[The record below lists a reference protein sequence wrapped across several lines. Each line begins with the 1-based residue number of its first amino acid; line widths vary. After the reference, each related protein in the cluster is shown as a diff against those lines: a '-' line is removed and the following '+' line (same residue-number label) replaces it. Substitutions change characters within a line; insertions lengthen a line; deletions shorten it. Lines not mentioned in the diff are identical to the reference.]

1 MIEAS
6 AWPRVLWQT
15 PLIMWGVIY
24 AIVAVPMQDYLM
36 LAGYSHSQLATVVL
50 VATLVLTW
58 QLRRW
63 QSWPV
68 DETAL
73 ARVLVLVALCLAS
86 GFAPAGWRNG
96 VDEIR
101 RWGLALLVGYLVYVV
116 PRRWQDVAV
125 LVVALILAPLGE
137 AIFAVV
143 QSVRGIGPAA
153 FQIANSPFTRAFG
166 TIGQPNS
173 FAGYLNGAWPLVL
186 CLTVVAWQRRSRWGW
201 PLLGALVVI
210 GAALLLSFSR
220 GAWIGALAGVLV
232 ILWLVGGWWR
242 RGVALIVVT
251 AVVVL
256 AGGWQYVPAPFGP
269 RLGSATQIFSAPDIM
284 RDDAQQRPTVYAAVE
299 RAAQFKAGVAMWQS
313 APLLGIGPGSY
324 TRVYPEFARQGWLI
338 SRGHA
343 HNAYVQIIAEQ
354 GILGLLAYL
363 GLWVMQ
369 WRRAWRTT
377 HVGGVARWV
386 AIAACGTMAAV
397 AVHECFEYL
406 QVNYLPLHTAAVVA
420 LAGVAMRFAPT
431 VREEQA

>member
-1 MIEAS
+1 MIKAS
-6 AWPRVLWQT
+6 AWLRILWQT
-15 PLIMWGVIY
+15 PLIMWGVVY
-24 AIVAVPMQDYLM
+24 AIIAVPMQDYLM

-58 QLRRW
+58 QLRRR
-63 QSWPV
+63 QAWPV
-68 DETAL
+68 DETTP

-125 LVVALILAPLGE
+125 LVVVLILAPLGE
-137 AIFAVV
+137 SVFALV
-143 QSVRGIGPAA
+143 QSMRGIGPAA
-153 FQIANSPFTRAFG
+153 FQIANSSFTRAFG

-186 CLTVVAWQRRSRWGW
+186 CFTIVAWQQRSRWFW
-201 PLLGALVVI
+201 LMLGILGLI
-210 GAALLLSFSR
+210 GTALLLSFSR
-220 GAWIGALAGVLV
+220 GAWIGAIAGVLV

-242 RGVALIVVT
+242 RGVAVIVVV
-251 AVVVL
+251 AAFVL

-269 RLGSATQIFSAPDIM
+269 RLGSATQIFSAPDIL
-284 RDDAQQRPTVYAAVE
+284 RDEAQQRPTVYAAVE

-324 TRVYPEFARQGWLI
+324 TRVYPEFARMGWLI

-343 HNAYVQIIAEQ
+343 HNAYVQIAAEQ
-354 GILGLLAYL
+354 GIVGLLAFL
-363 GLWVMQ
+363 GLWAMQ

-377 HVGGVARWV
+377 QVAGMARWV

-431 VREEQA
+431 VREEQL

>member
-1 MIEAS
+1 MIKAS

-50 VATLVLTW
+50 VATLLLTW

-63 QSWPV
+63 QQWPS
-68 DETAL
+68 DETTP
-73 ARVLVLVALCLAS
+73 ARVMMLVALCLAS

-137 AIFAVV
+137 AIFALV

-153 FQIANSPFTRAFG
+153 FQIANSPFIRAFG

-201 PLLGALVVI
+201 LLLGALVVI

-256 AGGWQYVPAPFGP
+256 AGGWQYVPAPFGT
-269 RLGSATQIFSAPDIM
+269 RLGSATQIFRAPDIM

-299 RAAQFKAGVAMWQS
+299 RAAQFNAGVAMWQS
-313 APLLGIGPGSY
+313 APVLGVGPGSY

-343 HNAYVQIIAEQ
+343 HNAYVQIAAEQ
-354 GILGLLAYL
+354 GMVGLLAFL
-363 GLWVMQ
+363 GLWVVQ

-377 HVGGVARWV
+377 QIAGTARWV

>member
-1 MIEAS
+1 MIKAS
-6 AWPRVLWQT
+6 AWLRVLWQT

-50 VATLVLTW
+50 LATLLLTW
-58 QLRRW
+58 RLRRW

-86 GFAPAGWRNG
+86 GFAPAGWRTG

-137 AIFAVV
+137 AIFALV
-143 QSVRGIGPAA
+143 QSVRGVGPAA
-153 FQIANSPFTRAFG
+153 FHIANSSFTRAFG

-186 CLTVVAWQRRSRWGW
+186 CFVIVAWQRQSRWVW
-201 PLLGALVVI
+201 PLLGVLAVI

-220 GAWIGALAGVLV
+220 GGWIGAVAGLLV

-242 RGVALIVVT
+242 RGVALIVVV
-251 AVVVL
+251 AAFVL
-256 AGGWQYVPAPFGP
+256 AGGWQYIPAPFGP
-269 RLGSATQIFSAPDIM
+269 RLGSATQIFRAPDIM
-284 RDDAQQRPTVYAAVE
+284 RDEAQQRPTVYAAVE
-299 RAAQFKAGVAMWQS
+299 RAAQFNAGVAMWQS
-313 APLLGIGPGSY
+313 APVLGVGPGSY
-324 TRVYPEFARQGWLI
+324 TRVYPEFARKGWLI

-343 HNAYVQIIAEQ
+343 HNAYVQIAAEQ
-354 GILGLLAYL
+354 GTVGLLAFL
-363 GLWVMQ
+363 GLWVVQ

-377 HVGGVARWV
+377 QIAGTARWV

>member
-24 AIVAVPMQDYLM
+24 AIVAVPMQDYLI

-63 QSWPV
+63 QQWPS

-73 ARVLVLVALCLAS
+73 ARVMMLVALCLAS

-137 AIFAVV
+137 ALFAVV

-363 GLWVMQ
+363 GLWVVQ

>member
-1 MIEAS
+1 MIKAS
-6 AWPRVLWQT
+6 AWLRVLWQT

-50 VATLVLTW
+50 LATLLLTW
-58 QLRRW
+58 RLRRW

-73 ARVLVLVALCLAS
+73 ARVFVLIALCLAS
-86 GFAPAGWRNG
+86 GFAPAGWRTG

-116 PRRWQDVAV
+116 PRRWQDVTV

-137 AIFAVV
+137 SIFALV
-143 QSVRGIGPAA
+143 QSVRGVGPAA
-153 FQIANSPFTRAFG
+153 FHIANSSFTRAFG

-186 CLTVVAWQRRSRWGW
+186 CFMIVAWQRQSRWVW
-201 PLLGALVVI
+201 PLLGVLAVI

-220 GAWIGALAGVLV
+220 GGWIGAVAGSLV

-242 RGVALIVVT
+242 RGVALIVVI
-251 AVVVL
+251 AGIVL
-256 AGGWQYVPAPFGP
+256 AGGWHYIPAPFGP
-269 RLGSATQIFSAPDIM
+269 RLGSATQILSAPDIM
-284 RDDAQQRPTVYAAVE
+284 RDEAQQRPTVYAAVE
-299 RAAQFKAGVAMWQS
+299 RAAQFNAGVAMWQS
-313 APLLGIGPGSY
+313 APVLGVGPGSY
-324 TRVYPEFARQGWLI
+324 TRVYPEFARMGWLI

-343 HNAYVQIIAEQ
+343 HNAYVQIAAEQ

-363 GLWVMQ
+363 ALWVVQ

-377 HVGGVARWV
+377 QIAGTARWV

-431 VREEQA
+431 VREEQV